1 MGEKHRVRLLV
12 REIASCLDQ
21 KIDSIKRGWGW
32 WWFVMMMMTV
42 CDDDDDDDDD
52 ADDDDRDVRIKN
64 IFDDASHEV

>member
-42 CDDDDDDDDD
+42 YDDDDDV
-52 ADDDDRDVRIKN
+52 DDDDRDVQIKN
-64 IFDDASHEV
+64 IFYDASLEV